1 MARRERRPH
10 AIDMYRAITQLKTE
24 EECFAFFQDI
34 CSNKEMLA
42 MEQRFRVAQMLE
54 EGKTY
59 LEIQEE
65 TGASTATISRV
76 GKVLNEGTGVVAGI
90 LERKQEQDSG
100 QEHDAGQ
107 KRDSGQ
113 KREENE

>member
-10 AIDMYRAITQLKTE
+10 AIDMYRAITQLQTE

-59 LEIQEE
+59 LEIRRRREPAQPPSA
-65 TGASTATISRV
+65 ASA
-76 GKVLNEGTGVVAGI
+76 KC
-90 LERKQEQDSG
+90 
-100 QEHDAGQ
+100 
-107 KRDSGQ
+107 
-113 KREENE
+113 

>member
-1 MARRERRPH
+1 MAS
-10 AIDMYRAITQLKTE
+10 DL
-24 EECFAFFQDI
+24 
-34 CSNKEMLA
+34 LA

-90 LERKQEQDSG
+90 LERKQEQD
-100 QEHDAGQ
+100 A
-107 KRDSGQ
+107 GQ

>member
-10 AIDMYRAITQLKTE
+10 AIDMYRAITQLQTE

-42 MEQRFRVAQMLE
+42 MEQRFRVAQMAGG
-54 EGKTY
+54 GKGPIWRSRRRR
-59 LEIQEE
+59 EPAQPPSA
-65 TGASTATISRV
+65 ASA
-76 GKVLNEGTGVVAGI
+76 KVLNEGTGVVAGI
-90 LERKQEQDSG
+90 LERKQEQD
-100 QEHDAGQ
+100 A
-107 KRDSGQ
+107 GQ

>member
-1 MARRERRPH
+1 MRRRR
-10 AIDMYRAITQLKTE
+10 AAALLAVWLGLVCGGCQSE
-24 EECFAFFQDI
+24 QDLVY
-34 CSNKEMLA
+34 S
-42 MEQRFRVAQMLE
+42 QMLE

>member
-1 MARRERRPH
+1 
-10 AIDMYRAITQLKTE
+10 
-24 EECFAFFQDI
+24 
-34 CSNKEMLA
+34 

-90 LERKQEQDSG
+90 LERKRG
-100 QEHDAGQ
+100 TGFWAGTRCRA
-107 KRDSGQ
+107 KAGFRAKAGG
-113 KREENE
+113 E

>member
-10 AIDMYRAITQLKTE
+10 AIDMYRAITQLQTE

-59 LEIQEE
+59 LESQGE

-76 GKVLNEGTGVVAGI
+76 GKVLNEGTGDVAVI
-90 LERKQEQDSG
+90 LERKQEQD
-100 QEHDAGQ
+100 A
-107 KRDSGQ
+107 GQ

>member
-1 MARRERRPH
+1 MARREKRPH
-10 AIDMYRAITQLKTE
+10 AIDMYRAITRLRTE

-76 GKVLNEGTGVVAGI
+76 GKVLNEGTGVVADM
-90 LERKQEQDSG
+90 LEQDFKQERDFG
-100 QEHDAGQ
+100 QTQGGTE
-107 KRDSGQ
+107 
-113 KREENE
+113 